1 MLLLS
6 LVPTVVIFSVMAIK
20 KCINKEN
27 IRRIIKLFLLGL
39 LSIVIAVGFNF
50 ILGDYVFVFFDE
62 SSLFFILLRNFVFVG
77 LLEEACKYIFVRIG
91 TNKAPDKDDKT
102 AMIVYAVTVALAFA
116 TVENISYLENS
127 SIVLA
132 IARALFSVPDHVAFE
147 IIMGYHMAVSRNSK
161 KALLY
166 PALLH
171 GAIDASLSLGDYSVL
186 FVFVGVGIIIANYVN
201 VFKLIKKVRS
211 QD

>member
-1 MLLLS
+1 MLILS
-6 LVPTVVIFSVMAIK
+6 LIPTVVIFSVMAIK
-20 KCINKEN
+20 KCINKDN

-39 LSIVIAVGFNF
+39 LSIVIAVGLNLF
-50 ILGDYVFVFFDE
+50 LEDHVFALFDE

-91 TNKAPDKDDKT
+91 TKKAPDKDDKT

-116 TVENISYLENS
+116 TVENIFYLEDS

-147 IIMGYHMAVSRNSK
+147 IIMGYHMAASRSSK
-161 KALLY
+161 KALIY
-166 PALLH
+166 PALVH
-171 GAIDASLSLGDYSVL
+171 GAIDATLSLGDYSVF
-186 FVFVGVGIIIANYVN
+186 FVFAGIGIIIANYVN
-201 VFKLIKKVRS
+201 VYNLIKRVRS